1 MKLTKNEIQ
10 KYVFTILI
18 LGAIPILYSV
28 ASLFVPVSWVDYDR
42 GFFMEWHSTIT
53 WISLAIA
60 NLVTVFYIN
69 LSERRI
75 GNNDNIIWQ
84 LLGLVLGFM
93 GFVGYALWG
102 VLNQT
107 GLFQSEEE
115 EPVVTE
121 EQ

>member
-1 MKLTKNEIQ
+1 MKLTKKEIL
-10 KYVFTILI
+10 KYIMTVLI
-18 LGAIPILYSV
+18 LGGIPLVYSLL
-28 ASLFVPVSWVDYDR
+28 SLLVPIEWVGYDQS
-42 GFFMEWHSTIT
+42 FFATWQPSVT
-53 WISLAIA
+53 WICLAIT

-75 GNNDNIIWQ
+75 GNSDNIIWQ

-115 EPVVTE
+115 EPVVIE